1 MGAPKV
7 EALENPVKDPKDTA
21 PHHPAA
27 LAGAVMEKVKTPR
40 LVFRHL
46 VAPVAR
52 AAPGKEKVTAV
63 RHPVA
68 PVTAATAKVK
78 ILREASHLLAAP
90 GTAAT
95 EKGKGTIQQDP
106 LEKVRDTVVHHPA
119 TEKAKVTLEIMAQV
133 KGTQDLLEVMGKGKV
148 MKAAVHGIRRLT

>member
-27 LAGAVMEKVKTPR
+27 LAGAVMAKVKTPR
-40 LVFRHL
+40 VVFRHL

-68 PVTAATAKVK
+68 PVTAATEKVK
-78 ILREASHLLAAP
+78 V
-90 GTAAT
+90 
-95 EKGKGTIQQDP
+95 TIQQDP

>member
-1 MGAPKV
+1 V

-21 PHHPAA
+21 SHHPAA
-27 LAGAVMEKVKTPR
+27 LAGVVMAKVKIPR
-40 LVFRHL
+40 VVFRHL

-63 RHPVA
+63 RHLVA

-90 GTAAT
+90 VTAAT
-95 EKGKGTIQQDP
+95 EKVKVTIQQDP
-106 LEKVRDTVVHHPA
+106 LEKVRDTVVHHPVA

-148 MKAAVHGIRRLT
+148 MEAAVHGIRRLT